1 MACFQN
7 QLLLFAKQNSVAIV
21 SSTKL
26 KTENAERSPEKRQI
40 ASRNEEMKT
49 KIKIQFNYLYCRNS
63 YYRKYPQTK

>member
-26 KTENAERSPEKRQI
+26 KTESAERSPEKRQMHH
-40 ASRNEEMKT
+40 EMK
-49 KIKIQFNYLYCRNS
+49 K
-63 YYRKYPQTK
+63 